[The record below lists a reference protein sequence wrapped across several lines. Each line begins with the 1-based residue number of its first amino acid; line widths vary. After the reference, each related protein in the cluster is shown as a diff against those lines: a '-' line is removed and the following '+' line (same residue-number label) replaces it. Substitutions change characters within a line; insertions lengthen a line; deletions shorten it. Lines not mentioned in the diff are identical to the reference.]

1 MTHWMHEQIANFNL
15 IAFVLICVF
24 VIVIGKANM
33 KKELKKMHEDLE
45 LEHEKVMDELH
56 KMDEELQYILG
67 RMNR

>member
-1 MTHWMHEQIANFNL
+1 MIHWMHEQLINFNV

-45 LEHEKVMDELH
+45 LEHEKVMDELN
-56 KMDEELQYILG
+56 KMHEEIQYILG
-67 RMNR
+67 RMER